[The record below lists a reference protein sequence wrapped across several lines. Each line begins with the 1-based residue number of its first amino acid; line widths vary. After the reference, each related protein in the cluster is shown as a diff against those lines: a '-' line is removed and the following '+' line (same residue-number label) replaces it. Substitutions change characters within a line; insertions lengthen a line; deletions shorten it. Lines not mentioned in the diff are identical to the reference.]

1 MKKILLVHDAEL
13 FLRVEQTILRRRDY
27 QIYKARTGSDALTL
41 AREKRPN
48 LIILDDGLRDPS
60 ALEVCHAIRT
70 HPLTV
75 HCSILLSLSK
85 HNREALDEYL
95 KAGANDYVVKPV
107 NRLLFNQRVTN
118 LLHVPARRFLRTL
131 LKAQVEGEQEGGC
144 SFFGS
149 TINVSESGALI
160 ETRRPLEKGERII
173 LQFFLPGDPDPLYLE
188 GEVVRTKEDMPQ
200 VGEGYGLSF
209 TRITEEDR
217 QRIRSFVQ
225 RRVEGEGYVSDEI
238 IAPRPE
244 AIPG

>member
-27 QIYKARTGSDALTL
+27 QIYKARTGRDALAL
-41 AREKRPN
+41 AQEKRPN
-48 LIILDDGLRDPS
+48 LIILDDGVQDPS
-60 ALEVCHAIRT
+60 ALEVCHAVRT

-85 HNREALDEYL
+85 QNRDALDEYL

-131 LKAQVEGEQEGGC
+131 LRAQISGEQEGGC

-149 TINVSESGALI
+149 TVNVSESGALI
-160 ETRRPLEKGERII
+160 ESRRQLEKGERII
-173 LQFFLPGDPDPLYLE
+173 LQFFLPGDPEPLCLE
-188 GEVVRTKEDMPQ
+188 AEVARTKEDMPQ
-200 VGEGYGLSF
+200 VADGYGLTF

-217 QRIRSFVQ
+217 QRVRAFVQ
-225 RRVEGEGYVSDEI
+225 RRVDGEGYVSDEI
-238 IAPRPE
+238 IPPRPT
-244 AIPG
+244 ALPA